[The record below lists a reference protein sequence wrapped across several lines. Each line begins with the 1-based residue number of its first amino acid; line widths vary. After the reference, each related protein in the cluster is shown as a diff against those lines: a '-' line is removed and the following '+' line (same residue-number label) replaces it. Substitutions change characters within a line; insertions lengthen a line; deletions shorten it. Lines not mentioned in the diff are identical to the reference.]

1 MSIAVSALVRPSRLL
16 ALLSL
21 MMGVVLLSAA
31 ALIERAA
38 DEPLHHALAFVCAIA
53 CAGLLLFPLR
63 VRKAFRID
71 VTGIGQIRLVDTS
84 LVAEAGL
91 TISSSGDGEVVHAMA
106 AQVERVEVA
115 GGVFGG
121 GDPGGAGWSGGGGWI
136 LAWLGF
142 IMAGGGDEVAVTG
155 MDVEVIETW
164 VTGERIGQF
173 PPHAVAHVAE
183 DFID

>member
-31 ALIERAA
+31 VSIESAA

-63 VRKAFRID
+63 ARKAFRID

-91 TISSSGDGEVVHAMA
+91 TTSSSGDGEVVQLLRGSTFWSSLMVLCLHSGSGHRTVLIILPDSMDCGAFRA
-106 AQVERVEVA
+106 LSVA
-115 GGVFGG
+115 CR
-121 GDPGGAGWSGGGGWI
+121 W
-136 LAWLGF
+136 
-142 IMAGGGDEVAVTG
+142 IMASDS
-155 MDVEVIETW
+155 
-164 VTGERIGQF
+164 R
-173 PPHAVAHVAE
+173 HAAMPA
-183 DFID
+183 DISPRSD